1 MEDLSHLRHS
11 PKKILFVDNGPIL
24 CRPNDFFLADN
35 LYDYERKMKAVFDF
49 CHHFFST
56 SSITL
61 RLRPGNDEI
70 NKQIFCMV
78 SKYYLGSINQPK
90 CISDHLRQF
99 DMAVATHPTTGLFDA
114 LLCGKP
120 VFYLY
125 TYLFDYNMAKDLHE
139 ECF

>member
-1 MEDLSHLRHS
+1 MVLDSKSKSLYHKSLQELVCPDNIFKNSNAAIRKSIYKELDSQYFWVTLCEPISHIYDIHPRKFFWSIMVH
-11 PKKILFVDNGPIL
+11 L

-70 NKQIFCMV
+70 NKQI
-78 SKYYLGSINQPK
+78 L
-90 CISDHLRQF
+90 H
-99 DMAVATHPTTGLFDA
+99 
-114 LLCGKP
+114 GKQ
-120 VFYLY
+120 VLSWLNKS
-125 TYLFDYNMAKDLHE
+125 TEMH
-139 ECF
+139 